1 MRKGDI
7 MYGRGSS
14 DDGYAPFAC
23 LMAVKATQ
31 LSGVPMPRIALT
43 LECEEES
50 GSPNLIPLLDMA
62 FPLIQKPDIML
73 CMDSGAL
80 NYDQLWMTSSLRGMC
95 MVDVCVEVANQGY
108 HSGETGGI
116 IPESFRIQRILLD
129 RLDDCVTGK
138 VISDLQVELPA
149 WKQEEAKLVVSLNG
163 DALHTKYNTV
173 EGLKAMNHDN
183 LEEMYLDNVWRPNLS
198 ITGAAG
204 LPTIETAGNVLRQK
218 TALRYSMRLC
228 PQMDAAKAKEI
239 VVKKLTEDVPYG
251 AKVTIGAGHS
261 GNGWCMKELAP
272 WFNKAV

>member
-1 MRKGDI
+1 MVEQSKVAADYIDTNYESWFVAGLAEFIRIPNLTTLVDPTYLTNGNLEKSIDLVHNYIEKLNIERLTRTIYKTEGGMPLIVYIVEPAVKTEKTINVMMYGHLDKQPYGDGWFEGLSPTDPMRKGDI

-62 FPLIQKPDIML
+62 FPLIQKPDIMI

-80 NYDQLWMTSSLRGMC
+80 NYDQLWMTSSLRGRC

-116 IPESFRIQRILLD
+116 IPESFRIQRVLLD

-149 WKQEEAKLVVSLNG
+149 WK
-163 DALHTKYNTV
+163 
-173 EGLKAMNHDN
+173 
-183 LEEMYLDNVWRPNLS
+183 
-198 ITGAAG
+198 
-204 LPTIETAGNVLRQK
+204 
-218 TALRYSMRLC
+218 
-228 PQMDAAKAKEI
+228 
-239 VVKKLTEDVPYG
+239 
-251 AKVTIGAGHS
+251 
-261 GNGWCMKELAP
+261 
-272 WFNKAV
+272 